1 MNNNFQLVQRKNN
14 TNLFVKYL
22 SMGSSLLLGA
32 IFATLLGFI
41 SYMAVKG
48 FNEYGFDI
56 LFSAKAEDNSF
67 WIPFSV
73 TVLTSLIAIIV
84 SVPIGIKVA
93 IFTKYRL
100 HKRWRNKIIILFQTL
115 SGIPSVIFGL
125 FAVNSLGLLFNSLFG
140 FSSNSIFNASI
151 MLAFMIIPTIIA
163 MTLDSLNAIDVNI
176 LSNSLAL
183 GNSKTRSI
191 YKVCKKA
198 ARSGIIVAIVV
209 AISRAIGESMAVS
222 MILQS
227 QPNNELFQNGFF
239 EVLNSSSQS
248 LGAYIS
254 ATMFADSDPE
264 KIRPLLYAFG
274 LIMLFFSMFLNTI
287 IFIISNSK
295 KTSTNAIIIK
305 IRNGILNIVTFIPR
319 NIKIFFEGLSFKSE
333 HKISHEDLSVTMNYI
348 KDRNENYKYGNLYHY
363 YKIIFESICIVIC
376 FTFLVWIVGDI
387 LINGLIATSKS
398 SSSIWEYSKN
408 TVGQSFLNTL
418 LLILVCLVVS
428 FPIALFI
435 AIYLNEY
442 ARKGPFKKMIVF
454 LLDSLSSTPSIL
466 FGMFGLLFFIQ
477 TFGLTN
483 TGTTGNSLIAGVL
496 TVVIVVIPTF
506 IRLLEQSLINIPDE
520 IRMNSYSLGNTKSET
535 IKKLIIP
542 MALIAITGNIVSI
555 IGRILSETAPLYLTA
570 GLSSSSDIALNRP
583 GTTLT
588 THIYAQLFSN
598 SDDSKWI
605 QYEAALIAILLVF
618 SLVFIVYVI
627 LPNRHK
633 IKHFFQRLKNHLKND
648 LSVDSSAEEK
658 NKKEVVQ

>member
-1 MNNNFQLVQRKNN
+1 MDNTLLIVQRKNTRN
-14 TNLFVKYL
+14 SLIRYL
-22 SMGSSLLLGA
+22 SMASSLLLGA

-41 SYMAVKG
+41 TYMAVKG
-48 FNEYGFDI
+48 FREYGFDI
-56 LFSAKAEDNSF
+56 LFSSNAKDNSF

-73 TVLTSLIAIIV
+73 TVLTSLIAILV

-100 HKRWRNKIIILFQTL
+100 HNRWRNKIIILFQTL

-151 MLAFMIIPTIIA
+151 MLAFMVIPTIVA
-163 MTLDSLNAIDVNI
+163 MTLDSLKAIDSNI

-183 GNSKTRSI
+183 GNSKTKSI

-198 ARSGIIVAIVV
+198 AKSGIIVAIVV
-209 AISRAIGESMAVS
+209 AVSRAIGESMAVS

-239 EVLNSSSQS
+239 ELLNSSSQS

-274 LIMLFFSMFLNTI
+274 LIMLLLSMILNAI
-287 IFIISNSK
+287 IFVISNSK
-295 KTSTNAIIIK
+295 RTSRNAMITK
-305 IRNGILNIVTFIPR
+305 IRNGVFNLVTFVPR
-319 NIKIFFEGLSFKSE
+319 NIKIFFENLSFKSE
-333 HKISHEDLSVTMNYI
+333 HKISHEDLSGTMNYI
-348 KDRNENYKYGNLYHY
+348 KDRNQNYKYGNLYHY
-363 YKIIFESICIVIC
+363 YKMTFESISIIIC
-376 FTFLVWIVGDI
+376 FTFLAWIAGDI
-387 LINGLIATSKS
+387 IVNGLIATSKS
-398 SSSIWEYSKN
+398 SSSLWEFTKN

-418 LLILVCLVVS
+418 LLILVCLVIS

-442 ARKGPFKKMIVF
+442 AKKGPFKKMIVF

-483 TGTTGNSLIAGVL
+483 TGTTGNSLIAGAL

-506 IRLLEQSLINIPDE
+506 IRLLEQSLINIPDD

-542 MALIAITGNIVSI
+542 MALIAITGNVVSI

-598 SDDSKWI
+598 TDDSKWI

-627 LPNRHK
+627 IPNRQK
-633 IKHFFQRLKNHLKND
+633 IKHYFYRIKDYFKND
-648 LSVDSSAEEK
+648 LGINNAEEK
-658 NKKEVVQ
+658 NEKEVLE

>member
-1 MNNNFQLVQRKNN
+1 MNSNIKLFKKKNN
-14 TNLFVKYL
+14 MNLFVKYL
-22 SMGSSLLLGA
+22 SMGSSLLLGV

-41 SYMAVKG
+41 TFMAIKG
-48 FNEYGFDI
+48 FQDFGFDI
-56 LFSAKAEDNSF
+56 LFSANSDTNSF

-73 TVLTSLIAIIV
+73 TLLTSGIAILV

-100 HKRWRNKIIILFQTL
+100 HKRWRNKIVILFQTL

-125 FAVNSLGLLFNSLFG
+125 FAVNSLGILFNVLFG
-140 FSSNSIFNASI
+140 FSRNSIFNASI
-151 MLAFMIIPTIIA
+151 MLAFMIIPTIIS
-163 MTLDSLNAIDVNI
+163 MTLDSLNAVDPNI
-176 LSNSLAL
+176 LNNSLAL
-183 GNSKTRSI
+183 GNSKTKSI

-198 ARSGIIVAIVV
+198 ARSGIVVAVVV

-227 QPNNELFQNGFF
+227 QPSNELFQNDFF
-239 EVLNSSSQS
+239 GMLNSSSQS

-254 ATMFADSDPE
+254 STMFADSNPE

-274 LIMLFFSMFLNTI
+274 LIMLFFSMILNIVIMVVT
-287 IFIISNSK
+287 NSK
-295 KTSTNAIIIK
+295 KTSKHPRITKIK
-305 IRNGILNIVTFIPR
+305 NSIANFFTFVPR
-319 NIKIFFEGLSFKSE
+319 NIAIFFEKLSFKSE
-333 HKISHEDLSVTMNYI
+333 HVISEDNLPEAINYI
-348 KDRNENYKYGNLYHY
+348 KDRTKNYRFSKLYFY
-363 YKIIFESICIVIC
+363 YKIFLESICIIIC
-376 FTFLVWIVGDI
+376 FSFLAWIVGDI
-387 LINGLIATSKS
+387 VINGIIGTTKDS
-398 SSSIWEYSKN
+398 STLWQYTKN

-418 LLILVCLVVS
+418 LLILVCLIVS

-442 ARKGPFKKMIVF
+442 AKKGFFKKTIIF

-477 TFGLTN
+477 TLGLTN
-483 TGTTGNSLIAGVL
+483 SGAMGNSLIAGAL

-542 MALIAITGNIVSI
+542 MALVAITGNIISI

-598 SDDSKWI
+598 SDNVKWI
-605 QYEAALIAILLVF
+605 QYEAAFVAIILVF
-618 SLVFIVYVI
+618 SLVIIGYVVI
-627 LPNRHK
+627 PGRQT
-633 IKHFFQRLKNHLKND
+633 IKNNFYQFKDYIKNHFSSKD
-648 LSVDSSAEEK
+648 VDMIEEK
-658 NKKEVVQ
+658 EVF